1 MQYYVQSTYKQL
13 MIQCFQYARLHLGM
27 QNKLGLQGLFGTET
41 KSYLKRGLN
50 HFEEKKK
57 LACDN

>member
-27 QNKLGLQGLFGTET
+27 QNNLGLQGLFGTET
-41 KSYLKRGLN
+41 KS
-50 HFEEKKK
+50 
-57 LACDN
+57 